1 MAENFQHLENCIK
14 KLYKAYEARTTPNC
28 LNEKRKKKER
38 ERERDRE
45 EEEEVLRA
53 HCIKIRQRS
62 V

>member
-1 MAENFQHLENCIK
+1 MLNSQTNRIKLESIQNLGFTK
-14 KLYKAYEARTTPNC
+14 KLRRGSTGVLIAGK
-28 LNEKRKKKER
+28 
-38 ERERDRE
+38 RERDRE